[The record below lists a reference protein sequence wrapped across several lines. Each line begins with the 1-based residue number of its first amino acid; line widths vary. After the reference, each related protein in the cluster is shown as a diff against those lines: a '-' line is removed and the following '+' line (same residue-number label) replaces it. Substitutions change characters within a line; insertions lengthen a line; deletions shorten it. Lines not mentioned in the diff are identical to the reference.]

1 MYIPKHFSQDDV
13 QVLHTLMDENSFAIL
28 VTQHDGSP
36 FASHLPFFL
45 EKERGSYGTLV
56 AHMARGNPQWRDFSA
71 EQEALVIFQGP
82 HTYVSPSW
90 YDAVLSVPTWN
101 YAAVH
106 AYGKPR
112 ILEDVTEC
120 RAMLKTLIEKHEM
133 HYEQPWSI
141 EQLTD
146 EYVRGM
152 MRGTVAFE
160 MEITRLEGKFKLSQ
174 NRPMTDRARVV
185 DKLEQQG
192 DEASLGVVALM
203 REHSMQRQS

>member
-1 MYIPKHFSQDDV
+1 MYIPKHFSQDDIPAL
-13 QVLHTLMDENSFAIL
+13 QALMDANSFAIL
-28 VTQHDGSP
+28 ITQHDGSP
-36 FASHLPFFL
+36 FASHLPFLL
-45 EKERGSYGTLV
+45 EKERGTYGTLV
-56 AHMARGNPQWRDFSA
+56 AHVARANPQWRDFSDG
-71 EQEALVIFQGP
+71 QEALVIFQGP

-112 ILEDVTEC
+112 ILEDVAEC

-133 HYEQPWSI
+133 QYEKPWSI

-160 MEITRLEGKFKLSQ
+160 IEITRLEGKFKLSQ
-174 NRPMTDRARVV
+174 NRPVGDRARVV
-185 DKLEQQG
+185 EQLEQQG
-192 DEASLGVVALM
+192 DELSMGVSTLM
-203 REHSMQRQS
+203 REHSLHGQS